1 MPTYEYKCRDCGG
14 ELEVVQSFADDPLTT
29 CPRCTGSLRK
39 VFSPVGIVLKGSGFY
54 RTDSRSGNGK
64 SAGTSSSTET
74 KTESRSES
82 RSESKPDAKQNGSGS
97 SSSSSSDRSSDKKAT
112 AKK

>member
-14 ELEVVQSFADDPLTT
+14 GLEVVQSFADDALTT
-29 CPRCTGSLRK
+29 CPRCKGSLRK

-64 SAGTSSSTET
+64 SAGMSSSAET
-74 KTESRSES
+74 KSETRTESK
-82 RSESKPDAKQNGSGS
+82 SESKADAKQNGSGS
-97 SSSSSSDRSSDKKAT
+97 SSSSSSDKKAT